1 MKIKKEQKEKF
12 HFSESIFLSYCL
24 VLKTPSNFEILFCY
38 KKSKQTRMTKFITS
52 VAFLDK
58 ITNYLLEITRTIL
71 PKSSAAVNKF
81 YIIEH
86 SSVIHTTTKSHFVK

>member
-1 MKIKKEQKEKF
+1 
-12 HFSESIFLSYCL
+12 
-24 VLKTPSNFEILFCY
+24 
-38 KKSKQTRMTKFITS
+38 MTKFITS
-52 VAFLDK
+52 VAFLNK

-86 SSVIHTTTKSHFVK
+86 SSVIHTTTKSHFVKYFCFFFFFINFKPVNEQESYVNIQILVIE